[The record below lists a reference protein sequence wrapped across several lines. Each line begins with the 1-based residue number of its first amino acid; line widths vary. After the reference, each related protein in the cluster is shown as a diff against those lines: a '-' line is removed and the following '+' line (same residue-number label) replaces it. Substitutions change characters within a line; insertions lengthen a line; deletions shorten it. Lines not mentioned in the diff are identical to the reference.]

1 MTSSTAAPAR
11 ARATATGDFDVIV
24 VGAGFSGMYALYRL
38 RDKVGLSVRVIEAGD
53 GVGGTWYWNRYPG
66 ARCDSDSYIYCFTF
80 DDELLQEWEW
90 SERYPEQPEILRYL
104 NHVADRYDLRRDIAF
119 GERVTSTVYDD
130 ESRRWTVRTE
140 NGSVATAKYVIGAV
154 GSLSATNLPSIE
166 GSETFRGK
174 SYHTSR
180 WPHEGV
186 DFTAK
191 RVGVI
196 GTGASAVQAIP
207 VIAQQAKQLT
217 VFQRTPNFCVPA
229 RNGKVDPDVA
239 KARKAKYPEIKANI
253 RNSYFGFELDFIMK
267 SALEATPQEREAV
280 FEDMWDRGGFDFWL
294 ANYQDMFFTKEAN
307 ELCAEFL
314 RKKIR
319 QTVHDPVVAEKL
331 TPKTYPY
338 GTKRQPLD
346 TNYFETFNKSN
357 VTLVDLQETP
367 IRRITESGIETSAG
381 SIPLDVI
388 VFSTGFDAMTGPIK
402 NMNIAGRHG
411 EKLADV
417 WAEGPRTYLGLMVA
431 DFPNL
436 LIVTGPGSPS
446 VLSNMPVSIE
456 QHVEWISDCIEY
468 AEKNGIA
475 TIEPSREAQ
484 TQWTAHVAEVAGA
497 SLMPEANSWYMGR
510 NVPGKPHVFMPYLG
524 GVGPYR
530 QKCAEIAAAGYEG
543 FILVRNEGAVPVAGR
558 A

>member
-1 MTSSTAAPAR
+1 MTSSTTAPTR
-11 ARATATGDFDVIV
+11 ARATATGHFDVIV

-38 RDKVGLSVRVIEAGD
+38 RDKVGLNVRVIEAGD

-80 DDELLQEWEW
+80 DDDLLQEWEW
-90 SERYPEQPEILRYL
+90 SERYPQQPEILGYL

-119 GERVTSTVYDD
+119 GERVTSTIYDD
-130 ESRRWTVRTE
+130 EAQRWTVRTE
-140 NGSVATAKYVIGAV
+140 NGSVATAKYIIGAV
-154 GSLSATNLPSIE
+154 GSLSATNVPSIE
-166 GSETFRGK
+166 GSQTFRGK
-174 SYHTSR
+174 SYHTSH

-207 VIAQQAKQLT
+207 VIAQQAKHLT

-239 KARKAKYPEIKANI
+239 KARKAKYPQIKENI

-267 SALEATPQEREAV
+267 SALEATPEEREAV

-294 ANYQDMFFTKEAN
+294 ANYQDMFFSKEAN

-346 TNYFETFNKSN
+346 TNYFETFNKPN

-367 IRRITESGIETSAG
+367 IRRITESGIETSDG

-402 NMNIAGRHG
+402 NMNIEGRHG
-411 EKLADV
+411 TKLADV
-417 WAEGPRTYLGLMVA
+417 WAEGPQTYLGLMVA

-436 LIVTGPGSPS
+436 FIVTGPGSPS

-468 AEKNGIA
+468 LEKNGIE

-510 NVPGKPHVFMPYLG
+510 NVPGKPQVFMPYLG

-543 FILVRNEGAVPVAGR
+543 FTLLGNEGAVPVAGR
-558 A
+558 T